1 MKKINNAKENEQ
13 EERTVGKI
21 DPSSSTE
28 IRLRGKLMQAN
39 PEEKESMS
47 LLQNEL
53 PLTKPKKQYEG
64 LQVKTTLKF
73 HF

>member
-28 IRLRGKLMQAN
+28 IRLRGKLVQAN
-39 PEEKESMS
+39 PEEK
-47 LLQNEL
+47 
-53 PLTKPKKQYEG
+53 
-64 LQVKTTLKF
+64 
-73 HF
+73 